1 MEQTLAAYNAGPS
14 RPRTWR
20 GASGGPTME
29 AAAWAESIPFHETR
43 DYVKKV
49 LSNTTLYAALI
60 SGQPQSI
67 KARLGTVGPAD
78 AAVPELGLDLP

>member
-1 MEQTLAAYNAGPS
+1 
-14 RPRTWR
+14 
-20 GASGGPTME
+20 ME
-29 AAAWAESIPFHETR
+29 AAIWAENIPFNETR

-49 LSNTTLYAALI
+49 LSNTTLYAAVL

-67 KARLGTVGPAD
+67 KARLGNVGPVD